1 LQPYNILTQMDIS
14 KIIAISGYPG
24 LFKVVAQA
32 HNGIIVESLIDKKRM
47 QAFSTFKIS
56 SLEDISIFTTGD
68 DMPLKD
74 VLKKMFETEK
84 GQASIDA
91 KASNDELKAYL
102 KNVLP
107 NYDSERV
114 HVSDIKK
121 LITWYNLLEKNDM
134 LKETAAVTEAENTE
148 KTGEEKPKVK
158 KTAIKTAAKTKP
170 EGASAKANTKGAR
183 KTVTVRKT
191 GA

>member
-1 LQPYNILTQMDIS
+1 
-14 KIIAISGYPG
+14 
-24 LFKVVAQA
+24 
-32 HNGIIVESLIDKKRM
+32 M

-56 SLEDISIFTTGD
+56 ALEDISIFTTGD

-74 VLKKMFETEK
+74 VLKKLFETEK
-84 GQASIDA
+84 GQAKIDA

-107 NYDSERV
+107 NYDGERV

-134 LKETAAVTEAENTE
+134 LKETEAAAEVEGTE

-158 KTAIKTAAKTKP
+158 KTATKTGAKAKP
-170 EGASAKANTKGAR
+170 DGATAKANSKGAR

>member
-1 LQPYNILTQMDIS
+1 MDIS

-56 SLEDISIFTTGD
+56 ALEDISIFTTGD

-74 VLKKMFETEK
+74 VLKKMYETEK

-107 NYDSERV
+107 DYDAERV

-134 LKETAAVTEAENTE
+134 LKETAVPEAETAE

-158 KTAIKTAAKTKP
+158 KTAAKTAAKAKP
-170 EGASAKANTKGAR
+170 DGATAKANTKGAR

>member
-1 LQPYNILTQMDIS
+1 MDIS

-47 QAFSTFKIS
+47 QAFSTYKIS
-56 SLEDISIFTTGD
+56 ALEDISIFTTGD
-68 DMPLKD
+68 DVPLKD
-74 VLKKMFETEK
+74 VFKKILDKEK
-84 GQASIDA
+84 GQTSTDA
-91 KASNDELKAYL
+91 KANNDDLKAYMAG
-102 KNVLP
+102 VLP
-107 NYDSERV
+107 DYDKERV

-121 LITWYNLLEKNDM
+121 LITWYNLLEKNGM
-134 LKETAAVTEAENTE
+134 LTAEETAKVEETADKAA
-148 KTGEEKPKVK
+148 EEKPIVK
-158 KTAIKTAAKTKP
+158 KAASKTATKAKP
-170 EGASAKANTKGAR
+170 DNASAKANTKGAR

>member
-1 LQPYNILTQMDIS
+1 MDLS

-24 LFKVVAQA
+24 LFKVIAQA

-56 SLEDISIFTTGD
+56 ALEDISIFTTGD
-68 DMPLKD
+68 DVPLKEVFD
-74 VLKKMFETEK
+74 KILKSEK
-84 GQASIDA
+84 GQTAVNA
-91 KASNDELKAYL
+91 KASNDELKNYL
-102 KNVLP
+102 KKVLP
-107 NYDSERV
+107 DYDEDRV

-121 LITWYNLLEKNDM
+121 LITWYNLLEQNDL
-134 LKETAAVTEAENTE
+134 LKTTEAETQTE
-148 KTGEEKPKVK
+148 ATDKPKEEKPKLN
-158 KTAIKTAAKTKP
+158 KTAKSGSKPKADAASTKA
-170 EGASAKANTKGAR
+170 GAANTKGAR

>member
-1 LQPYNILTQMDIS
+1 MDLS

-56 SLEDISIFTTGD
+56 ALEDISIFTTGD

-74 VLKKMFETEK
+74 VLKKMYETEK
-84 GQASIDA
+84 GQASIDP
-91 KASNDELKAYL
+91 KAANEDLKSYL

-107 NYDSERV
+107 NYDNERV

-121 LITWYNLLEKNDM
+121 LITWYNLLEKNDL
-134 LKETAAVTEAENTE
+134 LKETEVAKEAENTE
-148 KTGEEKPKVK
+148 KTTEEKPKVK
-158 KTAIKTAAKTKP
+158 KTAAKTAAKAKP
-170 EGASAKANTKGAR
+170 DGGTAKANTKGAR

>member
-1 LQPYNILTQMDIS
+1 MDIS

-47 QAFSTFKIS
+47 QAFSTYKIS
-56 SLEDISIFTTGD
+56 ALEDISIFTTGD

-74 VLKKMFETEK
+74 VLKKMFEMEK
-84 GQASIDA
+84 GQTSIDA
-91 KASNDELKAYL
+91 KAGNEDLKSYM
-102 KNVLP
+102 KKVLP
-107 NYDSERV
+107 EYDGERV

-121 LITWYNLLEKNDM
+121 LITWYNLLEKNDL
-134 LKETAAVTEAENTE
+134 LKSTEAEPKEEQGE
-148 KTGEEKPKVK
+148 KSTEEKPKVK
-158 KTAIKTAAKTKP
+158 KAAAKTAAKAKP
-170 EGASAKANTKGAR
+170 DGAAAKANTKGAR

>member
-1 LQPYNILTQMDIS
+1 MDIS

-56 SLEDISIFTTGD
+56 ALEDISIFTTGD

-74 VLKKMFETEK
+74 VLKKMFEAEK
-84 GQASIDA
+84 GQAAIDA
-91 KASNDELKAYL
+91 KATNEDLKAYL
-102 KNVLP
+102 KNILP
-107 NYDSERV
+107 NYDAERV

-121 LITWYNLLEKNDM
+121 LITWYNLLEKHDM
-134 LKETAAVTEAENTE
+134 LKETAAATETENVD
-148 KTGEEKPKVK
+148 KAGEEKPKVK
-158 KTAIKTAAKTKP
+158 KTAKSR
-170 EGASAKANTKGAR
+170 ASAET
-183 KTVTVRKT
+183 
-191 GA
+191 

>member
-1 LQPYNILTQMDIS
+1 MDLS

-56 SLEDISIFTTGD
+56 ALEDISIFTTGD

-74 VLKKMFETEK
+74 VLKLMFDVEK
-84 GQASIDA
+84 GQAKIDP
-91 KASNDELKAYL
+91 KAGNEELKAYL

-107 NYDSERV
+107 NYDAERV

-121 LITWYNLLEKNDM
+121 LITWYNLLEKNDL
-134 LKETAAVTEAENTE
+134 LKETEAENKTE
-148 KTGEEKPKVK
+148 NTSAVTEEKPKVK
-158 KTAIKTAAKTKP
+158 KVASKTAAKAKPDGAATKA
-170 EGASAKANTKGAR
+170 GAANTKGAR

>member
-1 LQPYNILTQMDIS
+1 MDLS

-56 SLEDISIFTTGD
+56 ALEDISIFTTGD

-74 VLKKMFETEK
+74 ILKKMFETEK
-84 GQASIDA
+84 GQSSIDP
-91 KASNDELKAYL
+91 KAGNEELKAYL
-102 KNVLP
+102 KNILP

-121 LITWYNLLEKNDM
+121 LITWYNLLEKNDL
-134 LKETAAVTEAENTE
+134 LKESEQEKQAENDE
-148 KTGEEKPKVK
+148 KTASEEKPKVK
-158 KTAIKTAAKTKP
+158 KTATKTAAKAKP
-170 EGASAKANTKGAR
+170 EGTSAKANTKGAR

>member
-1 LQPYNILTQMDIS
+1 MDIS

-24 LFKVVAQA
+24 LFRVVAQA

-47 QAFSTFKIS
+47 QAFSTYKIS
-56 SLEDISIFTTGD
+56 ALEDISIFTTGD

-91 KASNDELKAYL
+91 KASNEELKAYM
-102 KNVLP
+102 KKILP
-107 NYDSERV
+107 DYDNERV

-121 LITWYNLLEKNDM
+121 LLTWYNLLEKNDM
-134 LKETAAVTEAENTE
+134 LKATEEDKKEETTE
-148 KTGEEKPKVK
+148 KATGEEKPKVK
-158 KTAIKTAAKTKP
+158 KTAAKTAAKAKP
-170 EGASAKANTKGAR
+170 DGATAKANTKGAR

>member
-1 LQPYNILTQMDIS
+1 MDIS

-24 LFKVVAQA
+24 LFRVVAQA

-47 QAFSTFKIS
+47 QAFSTYKIS
-56 SLEDISIFTTGD
+56 ALEDISIFTTGE

-84 GQASIDA
+84 GQATIDA
-91 KASNDELKAYL
+91 KASNEELKAYM
-102 KNVLP
+102 KKMLP
-107 NYDSERV
+107 DYDNEKV
-114 HVSDIKK
+114 HVSYIKK
-121 LITWYNLLEKNDM
+121 LINWYNLLEKNDM
-134 LKETAAVTEAENTE
+134 LKSTEEVKVDSTE
-148 KTGEEKPKVK
+148 KTAEEKPKVK
-158 KTAIKTAAKTKP
+158 KAAAKTAAKAKP
-170 EGASAKANTKGAR
+170 DGATAKANTKGAR

>member
-1 LQPYNILTQMDIS
+1 MDLS

-47 QAFSTFKIS
+47 QAFSTYKIS
-56 SLEDISIFTTGD
+56 ALEDISIFTSGD
-68 DMPLKD
+68 DVPLKD
-74 VLKKMFETEK
+74 VLKKIHDKEQ
-84 GQASIDA
+84 GQTSTDA
-91 KASNDELKAYL
+91 KAGNEDLKAYML
-102 KNVLP
+102 GILP
-107 NYDSERV
+107 EYDKERV

-121 LITWYNLLEKNDM
+121 LITWYNLLEKNGLLIITDEE
-134 LKETAAVTEAENTE
+134 KVEEQTE
-148 KTGEEKPKVK
+148 KTSEEKPKVK
-158 KTAIKTAAKTKP
+158 KAVAKTAAKAKP
-170 EGASAKANTKGAR
+170 DNASAKANTKGAR

>member
-1 LQPYNILTQMDIS
+1 MDLS

-56 SLEDISIFTTGD
+56 ALDDISIFTTGD

-74 VLKKMFETEK
+74 VLTKLRDTEK

-91 KASNDELKAYL
+91 KAGNEELKAYL
-102 KNVLP
+102 KNILP

-134 LKETAAVTEAENTE
+134 LKDSAEEVKAETAE
-148 KTGEEKPKVK
+148 KAGEEKPKVK
-158 KTAIKTAAKTKP
+158 KTAAKTAAKAKPDGSSTKA
-170 EGASAKANTKGAR
+170 GAANSKGAR

>member
-1 LQPYNILTQMDIS
+1 MDLS

-56 SLEDISIFTTGD
+56 ALEDISIFTTGD

-74 VLKKMFETEK
+74 VLKKMYETEK
-84 GQASIDA
+84 GQASIDP
-91 KASNDELKAYL
+91 KAGNEDLKSYL
-102 KNVLP
+102 MNVLP
-107 NYDSERV
+107 NYDNERV

-121 LITWYNLLEKNDM
+121 LITWYNLLEKNDL
-134 LKETAAVTEAENTE
+134 LKETEVAKEAETTE
-148 KTGEEKPKVK
+148 KATEEKPKVK
-158 KTAIKTAAKTKP
+158 KTAAKTAAKAKP
-170 EGASAKANTKGAR
+170 DGGTAKANTKGAR

>member
-1 LQPYNILTQMDIS
+1 MDIS

-56 SLEDISIFTTGD
+56 ALEDISIFTTGD

-84 GQASIDA
+84 GQTKIDA
-91 KASNDELKAYL
+91 KASNEELKAYL

-107 NYDSERV
+107 NYDAERV

-121 LITWYNLLEKNDM
+121 LITWYNLLEKNDL
-134 LKETAAVTEAENTE
+134 LKETEIAKTEDNAD
-148 KTGEEKPKVK
+148 KTSEEKPKVK
-158 KTAIKTAAKTKP
+158 KAAAKTTAKAKP
-170 EGASAKANTKGAR
+170 DGGTAKANTKGAR

>member
-1 LQPYNILTQMDIS
+1 MDIS

-56 SLEDISIFTTGD
+56 ALEDISIFTTGD

-74 VLKKMFETEK
+74 VLKKMFEIEK
-84 GQASIDA
+84 GQAKIDA
-91 KASNDELKAYL
+91 KAGNEDLKAYL

-107 NYDSERV
+107 NYDAERV

-121 LITWYNLLEKNDM
+121 LINWYNLLEKNDM
-134 LKETAAVTEAENTE
+134 LKETAVVETETTE
-148 KTGEEKPKVK
+148 KAGDEKPKVK
-158 KTAIKTAAKTKP
+158 KTAAKTAAKAKP
-170 EGASAKANTKGAR
+170 EGATAKANTKGAR

>member
-1 LQPYNILTQMDIS
+1 MDLS

-56 SLEDISIFTTGD
+56 ALEDISIFTTGD
-68 DMPLKD
+68 DMPLKE
-74 VLKKMFETEK
+74 VLKKMFEAEIN
-84 GQASIDA
+84 QASIDL
-91 KASNDELKAYL
+91 KAGNEELKAYL
-102 KNVLP
+102 KSLLP

-121 LITWYNLLEKNDM
+121 LLTWYNLLEKNDL
-134 LKETAAVTEAENTE
+134 LKETEEEKQTENAE
-148 KTGEEKPKVK
+148 KSSSEEKPKVV
-158 KTAIKTAAKTKP
+158 KTAAKTTAKAKP
-170 EGASAKANTKGAR
+170 DGVSAKANSKGAR

>member
-1 LQPYNILTQMDIS
+1 MDLS

-56 SLEDISIFTTGD
+56 ALEDISIFTTGD

-74 VLKKMFETEK
+74 VLKLLVDSEK
-84 GQASIDA
+84 GQASIDP
-91 KASNDELKAYL
+91 KAGNEDLKAYL

-107 NYDSERV
+107 NYDAERV

-121 LITWYNLLEKNDM
+121 LITWYNLLEKNDL
-134 LKETAAVTEAENTE
+134 LKETEEDKKSEIADLA
-148 KTGEEKPKVK
+148 GEEKPKVK
-158 KTAIKTAAKTKP
+158 KVAAKTTSKAKP
-170 EGASAKANTKGAR
+170 DGGSTKAGAANSKGAR